1 VEDILAGLSDAFMLQ
16 NLLLVL
22 SGILLGQIFGAI
34 PGLSAVTAIAIAV
47 PLTYYMTPLGALG
60 FLVGINKGGTI
71 GGAVAAILMNTP
83 GSPEAAATAFDGHP
97 LAKQGKSLKALKI
110 ALYSSVTGD
119 TFSDIVLITVAAPL
133 ALVALRMG
141 PPEMMAVIIFAMTV
155 VAGLVGKSM
164 IKGLMAALL
173 GVLFSTIG
181 LDPEGASDRL
191 SFGVV
196 DLLDGLPIAAVAI
209 GLLAMGEIFRQFIS
223 SRNQP
228 TESHLPLPVGSPED
242 RRISWAEY
250 LKCLPTI
257 MRSAVIG
264 TGIGAIPGI
273 GSSAAAFIGY
283 DSARRADKNPESFG
297 KGNIKGVAAVEA
309 ANSSV
314 VGANFIPLLALG
326 IPGNLT
332 AALILGA
339 FIVHGV
345 QPGPQMM
352 QEQGRLIYG
361 LFCSMIV
368 ANFFNFLV
376 GNVGLRFFALVT
388 YVPAQIIFP
397 IISLFC
403 LTGAYLSGG
412 DFAVML
418 VIVFAVLGYFF
429 RMLGFSFITFV
440 IGFVL
445 GPMFELSFR
454 QTLILSRGEF
464 SYLLGRPIAMAI
476 LFIALVSVV
485 RMLYVRRKSQAG
497 SSASE
502 SL

>member
-1 VEDILAGLSDAFMLQ
+1 
-16 NLLLVL
+16 
-22 SGILLGQIFGAI
+22 
-34 PGLSAVTAIAIAV
+34 
-47 PLTYYMTPLGALG
+47 
-60 FLVGINKGGTI
+60 
-71 GGAVAAILMNTP
+71 
-83 GSPEAAATAFDGHP
+83 
-97 LAKQGKSLKALKI
+97 
-110 ALYSSVTGD
+110 
-119 TFSDIVLITVAAPL
+119 
-133 ALVALRMG
+133 
-141 PPEMMAVIIFAMTV
+141 
-155 VAGLVGKSM
+155 
-164 IKGLMAALL
+164 
-173 GVLFSTIG
+173 
-181 LDPEGASDRL
+181 
-191 SFGVV
+191 
-196 DLLDGLPIAAVAI
+196 VAI
-209 GLLAMGEIFRQFIS
+209 GLLAMGEVFRQFTS
-223 SRNQP
+223 SRNKP
-228 TESHLPLPVGSPED
+228 TESHLPLPAGSPKD

-257 MRSAVIG
+257 VRSAVIG

-283 DSARRADKNPESFG
+283 DAARRADKNPESFG

-339 FIVHGV
+339 FIIHGV

-361 LFCSMIV
+361 LFCCMII

-464 SYLLGRPIAMAI
+464 SYLLGRPIAMVI